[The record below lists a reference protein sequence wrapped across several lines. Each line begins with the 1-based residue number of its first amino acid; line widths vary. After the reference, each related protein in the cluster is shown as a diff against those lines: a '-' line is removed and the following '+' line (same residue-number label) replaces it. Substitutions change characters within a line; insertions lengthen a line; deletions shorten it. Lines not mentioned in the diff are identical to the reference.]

1 MDHAFGNTSAFTVGV
16 EEELLLVAEDGAR
29 LVHDAERLLAAID
42 LPESAAGHEAFASEI
57 ELRSAPSA
65 TGAEAAEQLRQGR
78 RAAERAGAT
87 LMGAGLHPT
96 AELGDAELVDLPRYA
111 TVDETMRGLI
121 RRTPECALHVHVG
134 MPGPE
139 EAIRACNGL
148 RRHLPLLIGLA
159 ANSPWWFGRD
169 SALASARWAIVR
181 SYPTRGVPRAFRD
194 FADYAETVDAYL
206 AASGHDDP
214 TFAWWDVRPH
224 PRLGTV
230 EVREMDVQSRLGDAA
245 GLAALVRGLA
255 IAAVEDPVADE
266 LPTEAI
272 SESCFRAARDGL
284 DATLWHD
291 GALRPLAEVA
301 RAAIELAA
309 PQTPGGELEAIE
321 RIVREGNG
329 AHRRRAAHLRG
340 GVEAMLAE
348 VVSETRCA

>member
-1 MDHAFGNTSAFTVGV
+1 
-16 EEELLLVAEDGAR
+16 
-29 LVHDAERLLAAID
+29 
-42 LPESAAGHEAFASEI
+42 
-57 ELRSAPSA
+57 
-65 TGAEAAEQLRQGR
+65 
-78 RAAERAGAT
+78 
-87 LMGAGLHPT
+87 MGAGLHPT
-96 AELGDAELVDLPRYA
+96 AEFGDAQLVDLPRYA

-139 EAIRACNGL
+139 EAIRACNGV

-159 ANSPWWFGRD
+159 ANSPWWFGQD
-169 SALASARWAIVR
+169 SELASARWAIVR

-194 FADYAETVDAYL
+194 FADYLETVESYL
-206 AASGHDDP
+206 AAAGHDDP

-230 EVREMDVQSRLGDAA
+230 EVREMDAQSSLDDIA

-255 IAAVEDPVADE
+255 IAAVEEPGADD

-301 RAAIELAA
+301 RAAIGVAA
-309 PQTPGGELEAIE
+309 PHTPGGELDAIE
-321 RIVREGNG
+321 RILRGGNG
-329 AHRRRAAHLRG
+329 AHRRRAAHARG
-340 GVEAMLAE
+340 GMAAMLAE
-348 VVSETRCA
+348 LVEETAGR